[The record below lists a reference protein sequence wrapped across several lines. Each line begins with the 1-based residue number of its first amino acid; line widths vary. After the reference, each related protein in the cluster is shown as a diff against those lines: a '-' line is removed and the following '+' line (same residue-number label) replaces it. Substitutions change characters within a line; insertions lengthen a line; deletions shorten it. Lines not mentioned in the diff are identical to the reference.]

1 MKLPGMILRNV
12 CFAENAHSFVRAG
25 LIPGMLFSWLSRLS
39 ENWITMHFD
48 PFVIP
53 FNIGLYFILIY
64 CITRCVIWFSDL
76 SRADKLRLQRGFFGN
91 AFGQSLKEIFLESL
105 IHRKILK
112 SNFRLGYMHMSLAF
126 GWFLLILF
134 GTIEA
139 DIFGQRHLNPPYKAI
154 FFKFFNPSHG
164 HEGFEYAYTF
174 MMDFIL
180 AFILSGLILAVIKR
194 FSSGVVGMKKTTKLK
209 IRDKIAMASLWL
221 IFPSRLLAESFT
233 SGAYGTG
240 SFLTGTLGSWF
251 ASFLP
256 AHQMAYPFWWLYS
269 LALGTFFVLL
279 PTTRYMHIPTELFLI
294 FMRNSGIRTGD
305 KAGSYS
311 EVQSFSCS
319 SCGICIDT
327 CQLNSSAGIVNIQS
341 AYLMKGIRNNDD
353 VFNIAHNCLMCG
365 RCDQACPVGIELMP
379 IRMIRRR
386 EGDNEKDMRSIWKGF
401 LVNRQNPV
409 PPKTQELPSYSYLPE
424 IEAVKADVLYF
435 AGCMTHLTP
444 GIKNSMQKIFRAA
457 GENYYFIDEDGGA
470 CCGRPLML
478 AGQDREARELINF
491 NSDIIWKSGAHT
503 LVTSC
508 PICYKIFKESY
519 HLGVEVLHHSQYIK
533 RLIEEGTV
541 RLNYSHKKV
550 VYHNPCE
557 LGRGSGVYEEPL
569 EVLAHVANLQR
580 TEFDGE
586 NSLCCGGSLANL
598 KLESGKKSMIA
609 ADAAAELTKCKPDI
623 IATACPLCKKTFSNA
638 TEIKVADIAEIVA
651 EEISEIQKKKSKIS
665 VLNIKELASIS

>member
-1 MKLPGMILRNV
+1 
-12 CFAENAHSFVRAG
+12 
-25 LIPGMLFSWLSRLS
+25 
-39 ENWITMHFD
+39 MHFD

-64 CITRCVIWFSDL
+64 CIARCIIWFRDL
-76 SRADKLRLQRGFFGN
+76 SRADKLRLQRGFFSN

-112 SNFRLGYMHMSLAF
+112 TNFRLGYMHMSLAF

-139 DIFGQRHLNPPYKAI
+139 DVFGAKHLNAPYKAI
-154 FFKFFNPSHG
+154 FFKFFNPGHG
-164 HEGFEYAYTF
+164 LAGLEKGYSFL
-174 MMDFIL
+174 MDFIL
-180 AFILSGLILAVIKR
+180 AFILSGLVLAIIKR
-194 FSSGVVGMKKTTKLK
+194 FSSRVVGLKKTTKLK
-209 IRDKIAMASLWL
+209 LRDKIALTSLWL
-221 IFPSRLLAESFT
+221 IFPSRLIAESFT

-240 SFLTGTLGSWF
+240 SFLTGTLGSWL

-256 AHQMAYPFWWLYS
+256 AQQMAYPFWWLYS
-269 LALGTFFVLL
+269 LSLGIFFILL

-305 KAGSYS
+305 KAGSFS

-319 SCGICIDT
+319 SCGICIDK
-327 CQLNSSAGIVNIQS
+327 CQLNSSAGLTNVQS
-341 AYLMKGIRNNDD
+341 AYLMKGIRSNDD

-365 RCDQACPVGIELMP
+365 RCEQACPVGIELMP
-379 IRMIRRR
+379 IRMIQRRDGD
-386 EGDNEKDMRSIWKGF
+386 GDNDIRSVWKSF
-401 LVNRQNPV
+401 LRNRQIPA
-409 PPKTQELPSYSYLPE
+409 PLKTPELPSYSYLPE
-424 IEAVKADVLYF
+424 RKFKKADIIYF

-457 GENYYFIDEDGGA
+457 GENYYFMDEEGGA

-491 NSDIIWKSGAHT
+491 NSEIIWKSGAHT

-508 PICYKIFKESY
+508 PICYKIFHESY

-533 RLIEEGTV
+533 RLIEEGAL

-557 LGRGSGVYEEPL
+557 LGRGSGIFDEPL
-569 EVLAHVANLQR
+569 EVLAHVTDLQR
-580 TEFDGE
+580 TEYDGE

-598 KLESGKKSMIA
+598 KLDSQKRSKIA
-609 ADAAAELTKCKPDI
+609 TDTASELTKCKPDI
-623 IATACPLCKKTFSNA
+623 LATACPLCKKTFSNV
-638 TEIKVADIAEIVA
+638 TNTKVADIAEIVA
-651 EEISEIQKKKSKIS
+651 GEISEIQKKKSRIS
-665 VLNIKELASIS
+665 VLNIKELAGIS